1 MLIAWLLIALAGF
14 AIGSTSIG
22 GVLVVPALHHWM
34 GLGIADAMAISSQAF
49 FWTGLWVLLRL
60 PRLGLDLLQRE
71 RVLLAAALL
80 GAVLGAWLTP
90 WVPAPWI
97 RSWIGTLAL
106 ASGVYGLWQ
115 ARVHA
120 GGTLTGVWPGT
131 PTQIAL
137 GLLVGVGSALSGT
150 GGPVM
155 LLPLLMLR
163 RCAFE
168 RSVQVALVLQVP
180 IAMAAT
186 ATHAT
191 AGRLDLSYGMA
202 VAGVLLV
209 SAEMGRRLSRRWSRR
224 ALQAGTA
231 MLLIGTG
238 LWLFWIG

>member
-1 MLIAWLLIALAGF
+1 MLIAWLLVAVAGF

-22 GVLVVPALHHWM
+22 GVLVVPALHQGL

-49 FWTGLWVLLRL
+49 CWTGLWVLLRL

-80 GAVLGAWLTP
+80 GAVLGAWLTTR
-90 WVPAPWI
+90 VPAPWI
-97 RSWIGTLAL
+97 RSWIGALAL
-106 ASGVYGLWQ
+106 ASGLYGLWQ
-115 ARVHA
+115 ARA
-120 GGTLTGVWPGT
+120 RADSAASGDWPGASA
-131 PTQIAL
+131 QAAL

-168 RSVQVALVLQVP
+168 RSVEVALVMQVP
-180 IAMAAT
+180 IALAAT
-186 ATHAT
+186 ATHA
-191 AGRLDLSYGMA
+191 ASGRLDLGYGMA
-202 VAGVLLV
+202 VALVLLV
-209 SAEMGRRLSRRWSRR
+209 SAEMGRRVSRRWSRR

-231 MLLIGTG
+231 VLLAGTG
-238 LWLFWIG
+238 LWLFSIG